1 MPRPRGRTN
10 FKLDAKRKP
19 LSLVI
24 QETLKELIAKK
35 DVSSAK
41 REERKHKERE
51 DVAKNFYEM
60 HKRLEIEDINGCAAT
75 GTCRPTRLFGVNSS
89 SRSPSPLTPPIF
101 HILLEPTDLRNLTP
115 HHIAS
120 SRFSNGWSHAAARRR
135 VGEASCPWEL
145 GLGCSAAPFSPPASS
160 SREQARAR
168 NLFVEMQQPQAKT
181 GDDHDW
187 LAGIPDDALLR
198 VLFFMP
204 AREVVQTSV
213 LARSWRHRW
222 KSMPALRIHVGHVRE
237 ESEAQNM
244 ARFVD
249 NLLRLRD
256 SSEKLELCEFL
267 IRDTMYIDIRLWIQ
281 KASMLKPR
289 ILIIDYKEE
298 LSLQIH
304 IMPLIFGDLSTLE
317 LKSVDLRDELL
328 DFSRCPALKNLL
340 LRFCFIGLTKNISSQ
355 SLEHLT
361 IMYCTFLSDA
371 HIRISAPS
379 LISLVLFENYGNTPF
394 LDSMPS
400 LVNASVKLHDC
411 EYRCCQEEYGILC
424 SDNGCRKCGANV
436 DRSRDCVLLKGLSKA
451 KSLEL
456 VAQRGVFLFERDLM
470 CCPTFCNLKTL
481 LLNDWSVASDLH
493 PLLCFLQQTPVLE
506 KLTLQLG
513 QTPVN
518 WVEPE
523 GGYNTLEQSF
533 PSKKLK
539 VAEVFYEE
547 FDTRVEA
554 ISRILKAHGMYLQ
567 HIQQTKRPSERDSA
581 SNLTRQSS

>member
-1 MPRPRGRTN
+1 
-10 FKLDAKRKP
+10 
-19 LSLVI
+19 
-24 QETLKELIAKK
+24 
-35 DVSSAK
+35 
-41 REERKHKERE
+41 
-51 DVAKNFYEM
+51 
-60 HKRLEIEDINGCAAT
+60 
-75 GTCRPTRLFGVNSS
+75 
-89 SRSPSPLTPPIF
+89 
-101 HILLEPTDLRNLTP
+101 
-115 HHIAS
+115 
-120 SRFSNGWSHAAARRR
+120 
-135 VGEASCPWEL
+135 
-145 GLGCSAAPFSPPASS
+145 
-160 SREQARAR
+160 
-168 NLFVEMQQPQAKT
+168 
-181 GDDHDW
+181 
-187 LAGIPDDALLR
+187 
-198 VLFFMP
+198 
-204 AREVVQTSV
+204 
-213 LARSWRHRW
+213 
-222 KSMPALRIHVGHVRE
+222 
-237 ESEAQNM
+237 M

-567 HIQQTKRPSERDSA
+567 HIQQTKRPSELIQVVRCVQMCCRSMVEQNKLAETCYCSECDFKGSPMMLLHHLAEKSGPHSWPVQKINYDTSYPFVRPVGKEHRCLLVAEEDSA
-581 SNLTRQSS
+581 VFLLAVDKSSSVEYPVELVCIRGESDVTPVYLLVLAASGPDPVSSTSVSLIKDMLSSSVPNEVDLGNVPYLREVMWVHGELLHRELKEIRLRFSILRFPGK